1 MNSTMYRCSFCR
13 ESGHNIK
20 NCNDGMLFDFR
31 DACLGNRIIF
41 GYEEDSQQKF
51 YNWLN
56 EKETTIIKAFG
67 ARFCKIKRN
76 DKERISKIVNYI
88 YNFTLDEIYEII
100 NPENE
105 RLMSYVLS
113 DVLSLRGL
121 LFDERIN
128 ITFTAL
134 ENLLNIRNVIPEKL
148 NISTTLTILETRNEN
163 ILEECSICYDSKNK
177 KDFVDFNCQHN
188 FCGECVLSTIKT
200 KTSSLNCPLCRGQ
213 VKNIMIHNPEIQSEL
228 KKYIL

>member
-1 MNSTMYRCSFCR
+1 MNSTRQRCSFCSER
-13 ESGHNIK
+13 GHNVKRCDDEI
-20 NCNDGMLFDFR
+20 LFDFR
-31 DACLGNRIIF
+31 YSCLGNRIIF

-51 YNWLN
+51 YNWLC
-56 EKETTIIKAFG
+56 EKENILIKAFG
-67 ARFCKIKRN
+67 SRFCKINKN
-76 DKERISKIVNYI
+76 DRERISKIVNYV
-88 YNFTLDEIYEII
+88 YNFTLEEIYEII

-148 NISTTLTILETRNEN
+148 NISTTLTILENKNKN
-163 ILEECSICYDSKNK
+163 IVEECSICYDSKNETE
-177 KDFVDFNCQHN
+177 FIQLNCQHN
-188 FCGECVLSTIKT
+188 FCGECVLSTMKT
-200 KTSSLNCPLCRGQ
+200 KTTSLNCPLCREQ
-213 VKNIMIHNPEIQSEL
+213 VNHIMFHNAEIQSEL
-228 KKYIL
+228 NKYIL